1 MARTSAT
8 TQKSVKEAKN
18 ELTRFLKTLQTV
30 PAKILTEEASDLYT
44 EILAETPYKT
54 GKLED
59 SVRVRVSR
67 SKKRPGINASASA
80 KSIRGYDYSGI
91 QHENEYFYHPIK
103 GNAFYIANP
112 FHRCVERIKRRID
125 KEVRL

>member
-8 TQKSVKEAKN
+8 TRESVKEAKK

-30 PAKILTEEASDLYT
+30 PAEILTDEAPNLYK

-59 SVRVRVSR
+59 SVRVKVSR
-67 SKKRPGINASASA
+67 DKKRPGINASASA
-80 KSIRGYDYSGI
+80 KSIKGYDYSGI
-91 QHENEYFYHPIK
+91 QHENDDYYHPIK

-112 FHRCVERIKRRID
+112 FHRCVERIKRKMD
-125 KEVRL
+125 KEVHL